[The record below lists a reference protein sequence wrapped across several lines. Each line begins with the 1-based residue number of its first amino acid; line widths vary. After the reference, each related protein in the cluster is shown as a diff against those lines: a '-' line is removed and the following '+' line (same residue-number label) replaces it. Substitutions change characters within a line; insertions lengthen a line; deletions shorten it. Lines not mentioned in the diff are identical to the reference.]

1 MKTIKL
7 DDQFTIQV
15 KTASYLL
22 IKTGEPKK
30 VIDTDTLEE
39 KTVIPKEVWYY
50 ISMKQVI
57 GNYADKVLE
66 LSEDLK
72 DVLKRLIA
80 VEAII
85 KNIK

>member
-1 MKTIKL
+1 MKIIKL
-7 DDQFTIQV
+7 DDQFTTQV

-22 IKTGEPKK
+22 IKTGEPKR

-57 GNYADKVLE
+57 GNYAEKVLAQ
-66 LSEDLK
+66 SEDLK
-72 DVLKRLIA
+72 DLLKRLKELE
-80 VEAII
+80 VII

>member
-1 MKTIKL
+1 MKIIKL

-22 IKTGEPKK
+22 IKTGESKK

-39 KTVIPKEVWYY
+39 KTVVPREVWYY

-57 GNYADKVLE
+57 GNYAEKVLSQ
-66 LSEDLK
+66 SEDLK
-72 DVLKRLIA
+72 DLLNRVKELE
-80 VEAII
+80 VVI